1 MESFLQNRPALATA
15 SRYTLQPPVAPGFQ
29 PFLRP
34 ASSNGED
41 VASFGGESAGP
52 RPAAEKDEPQIEL
65 INREG
70 SVERIV
76 ITCTCCQRIEL
87 QCEY

>member
-1 MESFLQNRPALATA
+1 MESFLQNRTALATA
-15 SRYTLQPPVAPGFQ
+15 SRYTLQPPVEPGFQ

-34 ASSNGED
+34 TSSNEEQASAVEGEP
-41 VASFGGESAGP
+41 ASPEQ
-52 RPAAEKDEPQIEL
+52 KEPQIEL
-65 INREG
+65 VNREG